1 MLQSSSRYL
10 HAAGIHFSLFVYTGI
25 HQCHRRVHP
34 YHRVSCAQITRYQV
48 WPSTSQ
54 NHVWSTA
61 VLYYTVVTTR
71 AIDLLRY
78 FSWAG
83 SVGTSLASQ
92 SSHLNTAS
100 FFYLLGL
107 SSFSL
112 FPTLLLCFD
121 FLNFILFVSSAVSSF
136 LYYLLQIR
144 FVRTRFSSFE
154 HFICR
159 WVSTA
164 AVPLTQQST
173 AQSPLHKAA
182 NQSHADQSTYVEVS
196 K

>member
-1 MLQSSSRYL
+1 M
-10 HAAGIHFSLFVYTGI
+10 
-25 HQCHRRVHP
+25 
-34 YHRVSCAQITRYQV
+34 
-48 WPSTSQ
+48 
-54 NHVWSTA
+54 
-61 VLYYTVVTTR
+61 TTR

-154 HFICR
+154 LF
-159 WVSTA
+159 V
-164 AVPLTQQST
+164 VVEYLQQQYREHSK
-173 AQSPLHKAA
+173 AQRNHPCTKQQTKYIPIRVHTSNYQKK
-182 NQSHADQSTYVEVS
+182 YVRTTCMQRPGCFPGAWS
-196 K
+196 SWHL